1 MKTFKIALT
10 RTYLVTVKAESEDRA
25 KQFSEYYLGDCPDLS
40 DEKEQREKG
49 FSIEDIEMVYNEADE
64 I

>member
-1 MKTFKIALT
+1 MKTFEIALT

-40 DEKEQREKG
+40 DEKEQREKS

>member
-10 RTYLVTVKAESEDRA
+10 RTYLVKIKAENEDRA
-25 KQFSEYYLGDCPDLS
+25 KQFSEYFLGDCPDLS
-40 DEKEQREKG
+40 DEKERLEKT
-49 FSIEDIEMVYNEADE
+49 FSIEDIEMVYNEAYE

>member
-1 MKTFKIALT
+1 VPFTGEECRFDPF
-10 RTYLVTVKAESEDRA
+10 V
-25 KQFSEYYLGDCPDLS
+25 F
-40 DEKEQREKG
+40 REKS

>member
-10 RTYLVTVKAESEDRA
+10 RTYLVKIKAENEDKA
-25 KQFSEYYLGDCPDLS
+25 KQFSEYFLGDCPDLS
-40 DEKEQREKG
+40 DEKERLEKT
-49 FSIEDIEMVYNEADE
+49 FSIEDIEMVYNEAYE

>member
-10 RTYLVTVKAESEDRA
+10 RTYLVTIKAENKDRA
-25 KQFSEYYLGDCPDLS
+25 KQFSEYYFGDCPNLS
-40 DEKEQREKG
+40 DEKEQKENN
-49 FSIEDIEMVYNEADE
+49 FSIEEIEMVYNEAHE

>member
-1 MKTFKIALT
+1 M
-10 RTYLVTVKAESEDRA
+10 VTVKAESEDRA

-40 DEKEQREKG
+40 DEKEQREKS